1 MTAESLT
8 RKAAK
13 SKTGGPGCLI
23 FFFGIFLLAGL
34 GFSSFF
40 VRGAWRAVEA
50 RSWTETPCTLLESAV
65 RSHSSSD
72 GGDTYSIAVVY
83 TYVVGGREHRSER
96 YNFLG
101 GSSSAHK
108 SKAEWV
114 TAHPAGTRTVCWV
127 NPANPTEAVLDR
139 GLSWEYLIVLVPGLF
154 VAVGLG
160 GTIWAVKAWR
170 GARRV
175 QGGGYLGGGLAGPGP
190 GSAPAHTGYPGPGTA
205 ALPALTLGPT
215 TLKSTSPV
223 AKFFGLLAIAAFWNG
238 ITGVFL
244 WKVVDG
250 WRTGAGDG
258 CLTAF
263 LVPFVLVG
271 LLLLISIPHQF
282 LAMFN
287 PRPRLALDGAL
298 RLGEPTRLSWSWSGR
313 AKRIRKLRLV
323 LTGMEQASYRRGTST
338 TTESNTFAEITL
350 LETDLPGR
358 IPEGSIQVTVPA
370 DTMHTFEATSNRILW
385 RIDVHGEISGWPDVS
400 EQCPVDVAP
409 AFPGGRR

>member
-23 FFFGIFLLAGL
+23 FFFGVFLLAGL

-40 VRGAWRAVEA
+40 LRGAWRAVEA

-83 TYVVGGREHRSER
+83 TYLAGGREQRSER

-101 GSSSAHK
+101 GSSSAHD

-127 NPANPTEAVLDR
+127 NPADPAEAVLDR
-139 GLSWEYLIVLVPGLF
+139 GLSWEYLVVLIPGLF

-160 GTIWAVKAWR
+160 GSLWAFSAWR
-170 GARRV
+170 RERRARA
-175 QGGGYLGGGLAGPGP
+175 GGLSGHLP
-190 GSAPAHTGYPGPGTA
+190 GSGAGHAAAHFTGHPGPGTA
-205 ALPALTLGPT
+205 ALPAVTLGPT
-215 TLKSTSPV
+215 TLKATSPV
-223 AKFFGLLAIAAFWNG
+223 AKFFGLLAVGAFWNG

-244 WKVVDG
+244 WKVVEG

-287 PRPRLALDGAL
+287 PRPRLALDSAL
-298 RLGEPTRLSWSWSGR
+298 RLGEPVRLSWSWSGR
-313 AKRIRKLRLV
+313 AKRIRKLRLM
-323 LTGMEQASYRRGTST
+323 LTGIEQASYRRGTST
-338 TTESNTFAEITL
+338 TTESKTFAEITL

-370 DTMHTFEATSNRILW
+370 DTMHTFEASSNRIHW
-385 RIDVHGEISGWPDVS
+385 RIDVQGEITGWPDVA
-400 EQCPVDVAP
+400 EQFPVDVAP